1 MKTKKEIKKLA
12 EKYYHGYIGNMDMC
26 HEEEDRKN
34 FIYGYTLAQNDMK
47 KYKKGFDLLYDFI
60 DDLSEEWAAENP
72 KLVKQL
78 DKIGL

>member
-1 MKTKKEIKKLA
+1 MKTKKEINDIANL
-12 EKYYHGYIGNMDMC
+12 KYAHQTGGLFSYTGFV
-26 HEEEDRKN
+26 E
-34 FIYGYTLAQNDMK
+34 GYTEAQNDMK

-60 DDLSEEWAAENP
+60 DDLSEEWATENP